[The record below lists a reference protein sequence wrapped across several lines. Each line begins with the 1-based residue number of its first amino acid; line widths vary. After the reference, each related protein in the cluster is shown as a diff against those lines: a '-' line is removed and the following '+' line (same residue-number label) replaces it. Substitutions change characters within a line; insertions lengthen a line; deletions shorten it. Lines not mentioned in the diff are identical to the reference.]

1 MGNLGIGI
9 DTSIASAEEVLNA
22 TLNQDKPKKKPEV
35 KPISD
40 DDKKLI
46 DYVKECETVEALE
59 EYYKGI
65 SGTLTSSEAKKEL
78 VNACKKRKGEL
89 LNG

>member
-1 MGNLGIGI
+1 MG
-9 DTSIASAEEVLNA
+9 
-22 TLNQDKPKKKPEV
+22 KYV
-35 KPISD
+35 KPPEKNKISD

-59 EYYKGI
+59 EYYKEI
-65 SGTLTSSEAKKEL
+65 SGKLTSSEAKKEL

-89 LNG
+89 QNG